1 MSPAD
6 VLRDDDG
13 EELAVS
19 ICDPTGKASDELLVH
34 CSETNT
40 VLRRQLVGT
49 QLAGTDNKNGIRAAL
64 QLRIPLCF
72 DAMRGN
78 KVVDDFA
85 AFVGFLQSPQ
95 FALLDESKMIKII
108 QAIGLLPCLKSCF
121 LEIRR
126 DFYCPMCDSRQRKRK
141 FPRTDQWPELL
152 QVIESLA
159 GLDVISKSER
169 LRLILLIS
177 LRRIL
182 SHFQPPSIH
191 DAVLREWC
199 GAMLLSRMSRES
211 RIAASHVLAF
221 LILDADTNAVLEDQ
235 TTTKYQVFN
244 IVAHL
249 HETSTTEKYLSEAAI
264 MAWSEMAKISEGD
277 ELTFMV
283 MKLVIYLDSGNS
295 FDVALAFHELRSL
308 AASKGLSPWQF
319 MAPFWST
326 VSVYVVRDFT
336 PNSPFMRT
344 FADLLEVSIDTFLL
358 RTQEYTVPYLVQ
370 WRRKTVVQYIADI
383 ESKSVFDICTRN
395 MYAILGVL
403 LTRDVKDPIR
413 EAISCLVEMSENFA
427 RLSIVNLIRS
437 DLIIVSIEVLKAYGK
452 TDINKPEIEIAAFKA
467 ICLIADLDHKADAP
481 ESQQRMSHLENFF
494 SKNILGIL
502 SRFSDM
508 LYNVHKKLHWTEK
521 LQCLRGI
528 AATIRFAREHAVAA
542 IPQICACLQSS
553 LDDPLLQEAALLA
566 WMNMIKYFGSNDAR
580 KLLQLTVSVTF
591 NYWGTF
597 SPRSKTVARNM
608 LELVIQSDVLQR
620 LRITEIPSRSESLPE
635 LKDIVSNMKR
645 KLRPVSGDLSQLR
658 GLTERCRHENF
669 SVVHEALLELR
680 SFLIERQ
687 FSLYSMSLL
696 NSPDANITDI
706 FQTLLIACHRYAD
719 SKIEIAKLAAE
730 CIGWLGSPD
739 ASKLNDH
746 SDVQGTVV
754 VYNFEEDAEN
764 IHFVLTFLDQYL
776 VPAFRSSTDTK
787 AQLFLAY
794 AMQQLL
800 KFCGLN
806 PTTVTPAG
814 GEKTYM
820 KWIELS
826 EASKVTLTPLLT
838 SRYDLNSSL
847 GGLQKYPIFKR
858 TRDHRAWLQS
868 FTLDLLCRA
877 SVMLLSSLESVISAG
892 TASQEIDIFYLF
904 SKIINNQDLSIA
916 NFLLPFMVQHVLG
929 KGTSEERNSIL
940 GEILAVLNTDTESE
954 GVQREDLR
962 LSYQTVFSILDYN
975 GRWQRARRKKNAALL
990 QGTRRNDRIID
1001 QGDNEQQCT
1010 ESVYPERLLK
1020 SIPDEI
1026 VGKRAFESQSYARSL
1041 FYYEQYLR
1049 EIKAAKD
1056 NDKTEA
1062 IYRKLQQIYTKLDDP
1077 DAIQGISTLL
1087 LSSDLEQQILE
1098 HEAAGRW
1105 DLARNCYEIC
1115 VRENPENTE
1124 MKSQWLLCLREL
1136 NDYDAVLH
1144 RLDIT
1149 EHGDGDRVKQ
1159 LIDLGIEASWVLEN
1173 WKSVEYWV
1181 QKASKPTFD
1190 YSVGKALICIRS
1202 GDIVGL
1208 YQTLSEARSN
1218 IANEIAMSE
1227 SSSPK
1232 LSHEFI
1238 FRLHALTDI
1247 ETMVMSCLNLKTN
1260 YSTLLHYM
1268 NQRTHM
1274 DGGSY
1279 RENRYLM
1286 DLRRAV
1292 IGLMRTSFSR
1302 DDDLAVLLHKAKLA
1316 RKSGIYDQAYSFVL
1330 NASKHDSPSVVIEQ
1344 SRIQWSE
1351 GQRRQALKRLETIV
1365 MPSSSA
1371 ATSGMRGLDALPT
1384 GPDRQQ
1390 KNISRAKAVLLYAK
1404 WFDQAN
1410 QGSWAKVSRRYEA
1423 VIGTCESF
1431 ESGHYYLGRYYV
1443 KILDSQKSLPAQQQ
1457 NRSYI
1462 TGEYHMKICES
1473 YCNALRNGVKHVY
1486 QILPKLV
1493 TIWLDFATEEY
1504 RHAGSSSEAKDTS
1517 ASRIRN
1523 LDHMT
1528 VLIQDTFNMMP
1539 KYMFFAALAQMI
1551 SRLDINVKIAKVLMG
1566 ALVSVALEYPE
1577 HALWQ
1582 VLAISKSKAKERA
1595 SKGKEIVRMLTLQ
1608 AQKRSGQLLREI
1620 KNANHFMEC
1629 LTHFCGVGF
1638 TSDRQLD
1645 MSTMP
1650 DLIKSLPCMLVVPVQ
1665 SNLAIR
1671 WPNKWGSSDDHMAFT
1686 RKVTIQALSPKVQVM
1701 TSLQKPKKISIFG
1714 SDGNEYSILCKPN
1727 DDLRKDA
1734 RMMELN
1740 GIINLLL
1747 EKDSESSKR
1756 NLSITTYSV
1765 TVLNEEAGLIEWVND
1780 TKTYRDILRAG
1791 YAARNV
1797 VYTFGEI
1804 KKQWDKG
1811 EDRLRYF
1818 ERKLLTKFPPVLY
1831 EWFIE
1836 MFPTPTSWLE
1846 ARTAYARTTAVMSI
1860 VGYILGLG
1868 DRHCENILLHE
1879 ATGRIVHVDF
1889 SCLFDKGL
1897 DLAVPE
1903 RVPFRLTQN
1912 MVNAFGPYGYDGPFR
1927 RCCEIALRILRD
1939 NEEFLVPVLETFLH
1953 DPLFEWRTPS
1963 SRRTNSSTKGSATSP
1978 QDALYRI
1985 DCRLRGVVADESF
1998 PLSVEAHVDGLLHEA
2013 TDNRKLSEMY
2023 IGWSPFW

>member
-1 MSPAD
+1 MAPAK
-6 VLRDDDG
+6 DDD
-13 EELAVS
+13 EPAAPIHE
-19 ICDPTGKASDELLVH
+19 PTDTGSDGLLMPDLETSSLLGKRPLRMEFADTGIEDRIGA
-34 CSETNT
+34 T
-40 VLRRQLVGT
+40 VQC
-49 QLAGTDNKNGIRAAL
+49 Q
-64 QLRIPLCF
+64 IPLCF

-78 KVVDDFA
+78 KVVHDFTAFVDFLKSSQFA
-85 AFVGFLQSPQ
+85 ALKELQ
-95 FALLDESKMIKII
+95 MIEIV
-108 QAIGLLPCLKSCF
+108 QAIGLLPCIKSCC
-121 LEIRR
+121 LEIRCN
-126 DFYCPMCDSRQRKRK
+126 FYCSVCDIRQLKRN
-141 FPRTDQWPELL
+141 FLRTDRWPELL
-152 QVIESLA
+152 QVIETLA
-159 GLDVISKSER
+159 ASEPVSRSER
-169 LRLILLIS
+169 LGPILLLS

-182 SHFQPPSIH
+182 SHFQPSPTH
-191 DAVLREWC
+191 DAVLRRWC
-199 GAMLLSRMSRES
+199 YAMLQSRGSRES
-211 RIAASHVLAF
+211 RIAASRVLA
-221 LILDADTNAVLEDQ
+221 LLVLDADTNATLEDQ

-244 IVAHL
+244 MVAQL
-249 HETSTTEKYLSEAAI
+249 HEMSTTEKYLSEAAI

-277 ELTFMV
+277 ELTYMV
-283 MKLVIYLDSGNS
+283 MKLMTYLDSDNS
-295 FDVALAFHELRSL
+295 FDVSLAFHELRSL
-308 AASKGLSPWQF
+308 AALKRLSSWQF

-326 VSVYVVRDFT
+326 VSVYIVKDFT
-336 PNSPFMRT
+336 PTSPFMRT
-344 FADLLEVSIDTFLL
+344 FADLLEVSIDTFLT
-358 RTQEYTVPYLVQ
+358 RTQEYTIPYLVQ
-370 WRRKTVVQYIADI
+370 WRRKAVVQYIADI
-383 ESKSVFDICTRN
+383 ERKSIFDICTKN

-427 RLSIVNLIRS
+427 RLSIPNLIRS
-437 DLIIVSIEVLKAYGK
+437 DLIIVSVEVLKVYSK
-452 TDINKPEIEIAAFKA
+452 TDIEKPEIEIAAFKA
-467 ICLIADLDHKADAP
+467 ISLIADLDYKADSSK
-481 ESQQRMSHLENFF
+481 SQPVMSHLENFF
-494 SKNILGIL
+494 SKNILGIF

-508 LYNVHKKLHWTEK
+508 LYNVHKKLHWMEK

-528 AATIRFAREHAVAA
+528 AATIRFAKERAVAA
-542 IPQICACLQSS
+542 IPQICSCLQSS
-553 LDDPLLQEAALLA
+553 LENPILQEPALLA
-566 WMNMIKYFGSNDAR
+566 WMNMIKYFGSNDVR
-580 KLLQLTVSVTF
+580 KLLQLTVSVIF
-591 NYWGTF
+591 NYWDMF
-597 SPRSKTVARNM
+597 SPRSKMVARNM
-608 LELVIQSDVLQR
+608 LELIIQTDVLQ
-620 LRITEIPSRSESLPE
+620 LVKITEMPSRSESIPE
-635 LKDIVSNMKR
+635 LKEIVSNMTR
-645 KLRPVSGDLSQLR
+645 KLRPVSSDLSHLQ

-680 SFLIERQ
+680 SFLIEKQ

-696 NSPDANITDI
+696 SSPDANITDI
-706 FQTLLIACHRYAD
+706 FRTLLNVCHRYTNTR
-719 SKIEIAKLAAE
+719 IEIAKLGAE

-739 ASKLNDH
+739 TSKLNDH
-746 SDVQGTVV
+746 SDVQGIVV

-764 IHFVLTFLDQYL
+764 IDFVLIFLDQYL

-814 GEKTYM
+814 GQKSYM
-820 KWIELS
+820 KWIGLS
-826 EASKVTLTPLLT
+826 EASKVTLTPFLT

-847 GGLQKYPIFKR
+847 TGLQRYPIFKR
-858 TRDHRAWLQS
+858 TRDHKTWLQT

-877 SVMLLSSLESVISAG
+877 SIMLQSSLESVTSAESV
-892 TASQEIDIFYLF
+892 SQDVDIFFIF

-916 NFLLPFMVQHVLG
+916 IFLLPFMVQHVIS
-929 KGTSEERNSIL
+929 KGTSQERDDIL
-940 GEILAVLNTDTESE
+940 HEILAVLNTGAEPAE
-954 GVQREDLR
+954 FQREDLR
-962 LSYQTVFSILDYN
+962 FSYQTVFSILDYN
-975 GRWQRARRKKNAALL
+975 SRWQRARRKKNAALL
-990 QGTRRNDRIID
+990 QVTRRSGRVID
-1001 QGDNEQQCT
+1001 QGENAEEQLSTQN
-1010 ESVYPERLLK
+1010 VYSDRLMN
-1020 SIPDEI
+1020 SIPGEV
-1026 VGKRAFESQSYARSL
+1026 VGERAFESQSYARSL

-1049 EIKAAKD
+1049 EIKAAKDND

-1087 LSSDLEQQILE
+1087 LSSDLEQQIQE

-1115 VRENPENTE
+1115 VRDRPDDIE
-1124 MKSQWLLCLREL
+1124 MQSRLLMCLREL
-1136 NDYDAVLH
+1136 NEYDAILH

-1149 EHGDGDRVKQ
+1149 EHEDGDKVKQ
-1159 LIDLGIEASWVLEN
+1159 LIDLGIEASWVLGN
-1173 WKSVEYWV
+1173 WKSVEYWI
-1181 QKASKPTFD
+1181 QKATKPTFD
-1190 YSVGKALICIRS
+1190 YSVGKALTGIRS

-1208 YQTLSEARSN
+1208 FQTLSEARSN
-1218 IANEIAMSE
+1218 VANEIAMFE

-1238 FRLHALTDI
+1238 FRLHALADI
-1247 ETMVMSCLNLKTN
+1247 ETMVMSCLKPKTN
-1260 YSTLLHYM
+1260 YATQVHYM
-1268 NQRTHM
+1268 NQRTQM

-1279 RENRYLM
+1279 RENRYLL

-1292 IGLMRTSFSR
+1292 IGLMQTSFSR
-1302 DDDLAVLLHKAKLA
+1302 EDDLVVLLQKAKLA
-1316 RKSGIYDQAYSFVL
+1316 RKTGIYDQAYSFVL

-1344 SRIQWSE
+1344 SRIQWNE
-1351 GQRRQALKRLETIV
+1351 GLRRQALKKLETIV
-1365 MPSSSA
+1365 MPSSSM
-1371 ATSGMRGLDALPT
+1371 SSSSMRGLDALANI
-1384 GPDRQQ
+1384 PDGQQ
-1390 KNISRAKAVLLYAK
+1390 KNVSRAKAVLLYAK

-1423 VIGTCESF
+1423 VIGTCASF

-1443 KILDSQKSLPAQQQ
+1443 KILDSQKSLLAQQQ

-1473 YCNALRNGVKHVY
+1473 YCNALRTGVKHVY

-1504 RHAGSSSEAKDTS
+1504 RHAGSASEAKDAS
-1517 ASRIRN
+1517 ASRSRN
-1523 LDHMT
+1523 LEQMT
-1528 VLIQDTFNMMP
+1528 ALIQDTFNAMP

-1551 SRLDINVKIAKVLMG
+1551 SRLDIGVKIAKILMG

-1595 SKGKEIVRMLTLQ
+1595 TKGKEIVRMLTLQ
-1608 AQKRSGQLLREI
+1608 AQRRSGQLLGDI

-1638 TSDRQLD
+1638 ASDRQLD

-1650 DLIKSLPCMLVVPVQ
+1650 ELIKSLPCMLVVPVQ
-1665 SNLAIR
+1665 SNLTIR
-1671 WPNKWGSSDDHMAFT
+1671 WPNKWSSSDDHMAFT
-1686 RKVTIQALSPKVQVM
+1686 RKVTIHALSPKVQVM

-1714 SDGNEYSILCKPN
+1714 SDGKEYPILCKPN

-1740 GIINLLL
+1740 GMINLLL
-1747 EKDSESSKR
+1747 EKDRESSKR

-1765 TVLNEEAGLIEWVND
+1765 TVLNEEAGLIEWVSD
-1780 TKTYRDILRAG
+1780 TKTYRDILRVG
-1791 YAARNV
+1791 YAARNI

-1804 KKQWDKG
+1804 KKQWDRG
-1811 EDRLRYF
+1811 QDRLRYF
-1818 ERKLLTKFPPVLY
+1818 ERKLLAKFPPVLY

-1846 ARTAYARTTAVMSI
+1846 ARTAYARTAAVMSV

-1879 ATGRIVHVDF
+1879 GTGRLVHVDF
-1889 SCLFDKGL
+1889 SCLFEKGL

-1912 MVNAFGPYGYDGPFR
+1912 IVNALGPYGYDGPFR

-1939 NEEFLVPVLETFLH
+1939 NEEFVVPVLETFLH

-1963 SRRTNSSTKGSATSP
+1963 RKTNSSNKGSATSP

-1985 DCRLRGVVADESF
+1985 DCRLRGVVAEESF